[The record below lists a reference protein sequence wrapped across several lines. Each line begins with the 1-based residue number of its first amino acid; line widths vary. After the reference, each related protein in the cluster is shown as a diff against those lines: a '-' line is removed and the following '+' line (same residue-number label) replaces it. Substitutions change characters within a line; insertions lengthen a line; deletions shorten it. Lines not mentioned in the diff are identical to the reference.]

1 MPVTVVAVPDRMT
14 DFVDTFDVSSRALA
28 ALDPGFTLDLVV
40 DRTYADGGS
49 LFLVK
54 NA

>member
-14 DFVDTFDVSSRALA
+14 DFVDTFDVSSRARA
-28 ALDPGFTLDLVV
+28 SFDPGFTLALVV